1 MCNIFAFY
9 FTEENSKKMN
19 LRANSGNFPMG
30 WKFVTLLVTFLIVAF
45 CIGSPSS
52 GGGVEA
58 RRKYTFLN
66 KWFKVACIAENLK
79 V

>member
-1 MCNIFAFY
+1 MKEHIRTMNVRARFFAFPL
-9 FTEENSKKMN
+9 S
-19 LRANSGNFPMG
+19 
-30 WKFVTLLVTFLIVAF
+30 WKFLSLSVTFLIVVF
-45 CIGSPSS
+45 CIGSPGPFGGT

-58 RRKYTFLN
+58 RRKYTYLN

>member
-1 MCNIFAFY
+1 MKIGGYSC
-9 FTEENSKKMN
+9 K
-19 LRANSGNFPMG
+19 FPMG
-30 WKFVTLLVTFLIVAF
+30 WKLISSSVTFLIIAF
-45 CIGSPSS
+45 CIGSPAPFGK

>member
-1 MCNIFAFY
+1 MKIR
-9 FTEENSKKMN
+9 
-19 LRANSGNFPMG
+19 LRLYAFPMS
-30 WKFVTLLVTFLIVAF
+30 WRLLSFSVTFLIVVF
-45 CIGSPSS
+45 CIGSPGPFGGG

-58 RRKYTFLN
+58 RRKYTYLN

>member
-1 MCNIFAFY
+1 MK
-9 FTEENSKKMN
+9 ENSGTMDM
-19 LRANSGNFPMG
+19 RVRSHVFPFS
-30 WKFVTLLVTFLIVAF
+30 WKFLSLSVAFLIAVF
-45 CIGSPSS
+45 CIGSPGPFGGT

-58 RRKYTFLN
+58 RRKYTYLN

>member
-1 MCNIFAFY
+1 M
-9 FTEENSKKMN
+9 KPR
-19 LRANSGNFPMG
+19 LRLRVFPTN
-30 WKFVTLLVTFLIVAF
+30 WSLILSSVTFLIVVF
-45 CIGSPSS
+45 CIGSPGLFGGG

-58 RRKYTFLN
+58 RRKYTYLN

>member
-1 MCNIFAFY
+1 M
-9 FTEENSKKMN
+9 SW
-19 LRANSGNFPMG
+19 R
-30 WKFVTLLVTFLIVAF
+30 LLSFSVTFLIVVF
-45 CIGSPSS
+45 CIGSPGPFGGG

-58 RRKYTFLN
+58 RRKYTYLN

>member
-1 MCNIFAFY
+1 M
-9 FTEENSKKMN
+9 EENQGKMKI
-19 LRANSGNFPMG
+19 RGNSCKLPIE
-30 WKFVTLLVTFLIVAF
+30 WKLMSFSVTFLIIAF
-45 CIGSPSS
+45 GIGNPGPFGR